1 MRIELSKLYFIGD
14 GLDHDYV
21 DLHTGSISF
30 GVAMKFSANL
40 RLEKEPIQIS
50 KAGRLEALHPT
61 TLDGG
66 NRVAGVGEYQ

>member
-1 MRIELSKLYFIGD
+1 MQIELSKLYFSGD

-30 GVAMKFSANL
+30 GVAMKFLAN
-40 RLEKEPIQIS
+40 LEKEPIQIS

-61 TLDGG
+61 TLHDG